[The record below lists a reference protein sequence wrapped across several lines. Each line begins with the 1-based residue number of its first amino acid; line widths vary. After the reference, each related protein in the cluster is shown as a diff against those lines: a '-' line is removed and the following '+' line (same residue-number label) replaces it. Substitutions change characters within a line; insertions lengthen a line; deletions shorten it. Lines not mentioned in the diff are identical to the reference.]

1 MPAHWSSTHPFA
13 AVKIY
18 ISSDMEGTAGVVDWD
33 HVRSGTRDYEYYVEL
48 LTNEI
53 NAAIEGAIEAGADEF
68 VVNDSH
74 GRMANLR
81 PGALAGKASYLSGRF
96 KPRYMMEGLDD
107 SFDGVF
113 LISYHGSMSSSSSV
127 LSHTYFPQAFADV
140 TLNGHVAGESGVN
153 ALVAK
158 AYGVPIVL
166 ITGDATTAAEI
177 KDFCPGIRS
186 ALVKRSITRFAA
198 ESLHPDEA
206 NRCIREE
213 ARSFDRRPVV
223 RTTSRYQPAG
233 HARDPLPQHGSCSA
247 GFSCQ
252 GSDAN
257 LRPDGRDRRG
267 RPPRAVH
274 DLHNSRAALPGPHRM
289 IN

>member
-1 MPAHWSSTHPFA
+1 M
-13 AVKIY
+13 KIY

-33 HVRSGTRDYEYYVEL
+33 HVRPGTHDYEYYVEL

-113 LISYHGSMSSSSSV
+113 LISYHGSMSSSNSV
-127 LSHTYFPQAFADV
+127 LSHTYFPQAFAEV
-140 TLNGHVAGESGVN
+140 TLNGHVAGESGIN

-158 AYGVPIVL
+158 ACGVPVVL

-186 ALVKRSITRFAA
+186 AVVKRSITRFAA

-206 NRCIREE
+206 NSRIREE
-213 ARSFDRRPVV
+213 ARRSIEGV
-223 RTTSRYQPAG
+223 S
-233 HARDPLPQHGSCSA
+233 SA
-247 GFSCQ
+247 
-252 GSDAN
+252 
-257 LRPDGRDRRG
+257 
-267 RPPRAVH
+267 RPPDISLPATLGIRFHNTDHALLASRVKGVTRTS
-274 DLHNSRAALPGPHRM
+274 DLAAEIEEDNPLELFTTFITVVLLCRGLVE
-289 IN
+289 